1 MALIT
6 LENLDANNYSFYG
19 DYQNFLRGRGLYN
32 DKKVTVTDFKGRQA
46 TCQVFD
52 NKQVYTIVI
61 EAQSK
66 KQVSSSCICS
76 QASSGRI
83 CKHIIAA
90 VLMLRDYVEQNAK
103 DRWQYRLNMA
113 LENTPKQKTA
123 REPRIKYAVLF
134 GLQSENF
141 GFQPIFRMFA
151 YRIKSHDW
159 AGVREMEQLPVE
171 EQNQRM
177 DSDRSWANAA
187 ENITGTLDYRSV
199 INLPMEGVEI
209 YNQMIMLSGGS
220 YYGTTSFTA
229 YLPTLARLNAPLFM
243 LHNRNTFKKR
253 LKVLNEGVNIEA
265 ALAYSQNHYTLQ
277 AGITLNGQVFTTV
290 KESLQVISQNPAWL
304 LAGEYI
310 VPLNNPEAL
319 HLLSYFP
326 LSIPQE
332 DEEEFRANYFHEIAD
347 RIPIRGDV
355 ISWQDIDAEPS
366 PRLYLQDNEKVLQAA
381 LKFGYGDEEVDANPK
396 AEALTVRDIPDSWG
410 MIRIHRKLEKEVSYY
425 QLLTDAKY
433 GLKRAG
439 ADAPGMF
446 ELRARTHPID
456 FLLHSIP
463 ALTQAGFE
471 IFGERDLKLG
481 KINRATPTISLNISS
496 GLDWFD
502 IDAVVKYGDQ
512 EVALQE
518 IRRALRKNENYVKLA
533 DGSIGK
539 IPDEWMQRYKHLFE
553 MAEETENGLKISD
566 LQLPLVDELLADAN
580 EMQIVPE
587 FQERR
592 QRLQGF
598 EQIAHQPLP
607 KGFTGELRPYQKAGL
622 DWLHFL
628 HDYQFGGCLA
638 DDMGLGKTIQV
649 LALLQSLKERSAT
662 QLPASLLVVPK
673 SLLANWQRE
682 AERFTPEL
690 RFLEF
695 IGQTRKKETISFG
708 GYDIVLTTYGT
719 MLRDIE
725 LLRGYRFHYAIL
737 DESQAIKNPLAQV
750 SKAARLLNA
759 EHRLVMTG
767 TPVENNTFELWSQ
780 FNFLN
785 PGLLGSM
792 DYFRKEFAATIE
804 SREEESVETATL
816 LRKLVFPF
824 ILRRTKDQVAPELP
838 PRTERMIYT
847 DMEAAQRK
855 LYNQTR
861 DRYRG
866 MLMGL
871 IDTQGINDVRMKIL
885 EGLLRLRQIC
895 IHPALVEP
903 TFTGES
909 AKFEILLETMET
921 LQAEKHKALIFS
933 QFVQTLS
940 LLRAHL
946 DERHIPYTYLDGQ
959 TRDRQKQVDIFQN
972 DMSIPFFL
980 ISLKAGGVG
989 LNLTAADY
997 VIHLDPWWNPA
1008 VEMQAADRVHRI
1020 GQDKPVFIYKFIA
1033 RDSVEEKILKLQERK
1048 KELVEQL
1055 IAAEGSFFKSITKED
1070 VQILFS

>member
-903 TFTGES
+903 TFKGES